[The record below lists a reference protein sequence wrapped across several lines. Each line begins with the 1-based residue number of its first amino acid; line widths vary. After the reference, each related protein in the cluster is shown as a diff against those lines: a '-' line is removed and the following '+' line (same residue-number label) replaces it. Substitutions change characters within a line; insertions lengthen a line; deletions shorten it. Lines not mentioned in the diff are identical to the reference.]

1 MSSER
6 LLPLYLATDYQVLAP
21 GGAFTFHI
29 DEYSEALAAA
39 HRANGVECSA
49 FLTAWNPRGQQTDA
63 LANHRAQQS
72 LLAML
77 EQHPL
82 PWWPGSGIDPTNRW
96 PAEDSALVFGM
107 EAALALRIG
116 SIFDQSA
123 VVVTAANAVPRL
135 LWL

>member
-29 DEYSEALAAA
+29 DEYSAALAAA
-39 HRANGVECSA
+39 HHANGVECSA
-49 FLTAWNPRGQQTDA
+49 FLTAWNPHGRQTDA
-63 LANHRAQQS
+63 LANNRAQQS

-82 PWWPGSGIDPTNRW
+82 PWWPGRGIDPTNRW
-96 PAEDSALVFGM
+96 PAEDSALALGM
-107 EAALALRIG
+107 DAALAIRIG